1 MLVINPSVIML
12 GPRVVVDGSFG
23 RSTFGAIA
31 LKSKRW
37 ECVRKDT
44 SEASEP
50 KGKGGEKESS
60 EGSKAQ
66 ERTVKVTGQEG
77 YIAPGRPPS

>member
-1 MLVINPSVIML
+1 ML

-50 KGKGGEKESS
+50 RAKEEKRRAPKGPKYKNV
-60 EGSKAQ
+60 
-66 ERTVKVTGQEG
+66 R
-77 YIAPGRPPS
+77 